1 MPLKWFW
8 TILAML
14 VDFDWKKSHQI
25 IVMYMGFHLVFTY
38 LVAGPANKP
47 STKPATVPP
56 HVPLAHIQRSAS
68 PIVAR
73 FGLCPMKTKLTE
85 QATVV

>member
-1 MPLKWFW
+1 
-8 TILAML
+8 ML

-47 STKPATVPP
+47 STKPATVPH
-56 HVPLAHIQRSAS
+56 HVPLGHMKRSTS
-68 PIVAR
+68 PNVAW
-73 FGLCPMKTKLTE
+73 FGLYPKKTMLTE